1 MTHSQESRVC
11 DQVRQW
17 TAASCTARFR
27 RLRSG
32 RERSEDALVNGLR
45 VGDRSVNRKP
55 ARRRRV
61 SATPR
66 AAVAEL
72 AGHRGY
78 ERKRAKQSRSQKI
91 PQRAREAAMAD
102 ELRWFRGACTAAMLK
117 RVLDTTEGL
126 SHARFP
132 RAGRLPGC
140 RRHRGSRSSCR
151 DARRPEAV
159 EGRRDSEARS
169 ETRWRGPP
177 PPLPAS
183 SNDERRAHAK
193 CTDARTQG

>member
-1 MTHSQESRVC
+1 MRRWSAT
-11 DQVRQW
+11 
-17 TAASCTARFR
+17 SCTARFR

-72 AGHRGY
+72 AGHRSY
-78 ERKRAKQSRSQKI
+78 DRNPAKRSSSQKI
-91 PQRAREAAMAD
+91 PQRARMTD
-102 ELRWFRGACTAAMLK
+102 GLRWFRGACTAAMLK

-151 DARRPEAV
+151 DARRPETV

-169 ETRWRGPP
+169 ETRWRGPHH
-177 PPLPAS
+177 LCQHQAMT
-183 SNDERRAHAK
+183 K
-193 CTDARTQG
+193 DARTSTNLNK